1 MRQDHAISVEVG
13 HKVRGQGNED
23 AVVGR
28 EGCGGEER
36 LWWREK
42 VGVEREGWGGERR
55 LGGGRMEGGLEICAS
70 LPLKC
75 HALELLVP
83 RRNCTVQN
91 LHREKRK

>member
-13 HKVRGQGNED
+13 HKVRRQGNED

-28 EGCGGEER
+28 EG
-36 LWWREK
+36 W
-42 VGVEREGWGGERR
+42 
-55 LGGGRMEGGLEICAS
+55 GGGRMEGGLDICAS